1 MIEQKL
7 IGTTLITTAEF
18 KDVDNK
24 KMIPALVSF
33 NYKKSD
39 NSIYR
44 EEVTPNV
51 AGEFVYTVKLDVAG
65 EWHFRWESQS
75 GNTTAQEFDITVI
88 DTKIK

>member
-33 NYKKSD
+33 NYKKPDDTISKEVVTA
-39 NSIYR
+39 NS
-44 EEVTPNV
+44 TGN
-51 AGEFVYTVKLDVAG
+51 FVYSVKLDVAG
-65 EWHFRWESQS
+65 EWNFRWESQS
-75 GNTTAQEFDITVI
+75 GNTTAQEFDIMVL
-88 DTKIK
+88 DTKVK